1 MSEGQLTLIIIS
13 EGELMIVMSDGQ
25 LTLIIVMLEGQL
37 TMMFMS
43 VAADLI
49 IMSEWQLIIMSEG
62 QLTLIIMSEGQ
73 PVSGAASEDPAD
85 PQPVRQLA
93 EVLQQ
98 QAEGKG
104 EVEVRLEQSQYDLLE
119 LQGKFEEISS
129 ASSELQRQLSN
140 KKELHT
146 ELTHNQVGCLKLVM
160 MMIVVFF
167 LGRCR
172 DSSATRRSCT
182 PS

>member
-1 MSEGQLTLIIIS
+1 MYQRGSLS
-13 EGELMIVMSDGQ
+13 AELRQKIQD
-25 LTLIIVMLEGQL
+25 
-37 TMMFMS
+37 
-43 VAADLI
+43 
-49 IMSEWQLIIMSEG
+49 
-62 QLTLIIMSEGQ
+62 
-73 PVSGAASEDPAD
+73 
-85 PQPVRQLA
+85 VRQLA

-146 ELTHNQVGCLKLVM
+146 ELTDNQVGCLKLVM

-167 LGRCR
+167 LGQC
-172 DSSATRRSCT
+172 
-182 PS
+182 